1 METKPL
7 KLYNVIFPFWLIL
20 FWPSPP
26 VILLTLLGNLA
37 IDCLVVFLVLLAL
50 KHPARG
56 SVLKRCWWKVWL
68 LGFLSDII
76 GALWLAAGL
85 FGAWALDADGTAG
98 WVSDF
103 AMAMTVN
110 PFRHPLALAWTAA
123 QGRGRRSRRRL
134 PRHACC
140 APPISGGRPWLPH
153 LRWPWRR
160 SCRVSWSMREQGG
173 IFSIMLS
180 SKAIPTGTG

>member
-26 VILLTLLGNLA
+26 VILLTLFGNLA
-37 IDCLVVFLVLLAL
+37 IDCLVVFLALLVL

-68 LGFLSDII
+68 FGFLSDLI
-76 GALWLAAGL
+76 GALWLALGML
-85 FGAWALDADGTAG
+85 GAWVLEAGGAG

-110 PFRHPLALAWTAA
+110 PFRHPLALAWTAIGVA
-123 QGRGRRSRRRL
+123 IAGVCIYFLDRRVFRRTPELDGRQSHVL
-134 PRHACC
+134 ALTL
-140 APPISGGRPWLPH
+140 ALVTAPWLFFVPMY
-153 LRWPWRR
+153 L
-160 SCRVSWSMREQGG
+160 G
-173 IFSIMLS
+173 
-180 SKAIPTGTG
+180 